1 MENEITYLDFEFI
14 VSYYIFDLIKKGTF
28 NTNHIKM
35 LDSIWKYYNQVSKN
49 LMLLLFTLNI
59 FCH

>member
-35 LDSIWKYYNQVSKN
+35 LDSI
-49 LMLLLFTLNI
+49 
-59 FCH
+59 